1 MDQEIGK
8 MTFKKLSE
16 KDQKTIKVGTLLMAI
31 ILTCGG
37 MNILLKQYS
46 ETGKALDAARK
57 KLNSVLPAEDGSLN
71 PKQAGLYRIVP
82 LFEIPK
88 TEDIP
93 GENFRQNFMEQLKKC
108 NVKFTVLNLLPM
120 SSKTNASGFRT
131 RKLHC
136 KGKCTFSQAMD
147 LLAGLY
153 ENPWFVGVEEFKIV
167 CDPKKRSQM
176 DLTLTVSTFIK

>member
-1 MDQEIGK
+1 MI
-8 MTFKKLSE
+8 FNKLSE
-16 KDQKTIKVGTLLMAI
+16 KDQKTLKVGSLLMAI
-31 ILTCGG
+31 ILTFGG

-46 ETGKALDAARK
+46 ETGKALDVARDK
-57 KLNSVLPAEDGSLN
+57 FNSVLPSEDGSLN

-82 LFEIPK
+82 VFEVPK
-88 TEDIP
+88 AEDVP
-93 GENFRQNFMEQLKKC
+93 GESFRQKFLEQLKKSGI
-108 NVKFTVLNLLPM
+108 KFTVFNLLPM
-120 SSKTNASGFRT
+120 SSKANASGFKT
-131 RKLHC
+131 CKLHC
-136 KGKCTFSQAMD
+136 KGKCNFAQTLD

>member
-1 MDQEIGK
+1 
-8 MTFKKLSE
+8 MTINKLSE

-31 ILTCGG
+31 ILTFGG

-46 ETGKALDAARK
+46 ETGKALDAARTK
-57 KLNSVLPAEDGSLN
+57 FNSVLPAEDGSLN
-71 PKQAGLYRIVP
+71 PRQAGLYRIVP

-88 TEDIP
+88 TEDTP
-93 GENFRQNFMEQLKKC
+93 GENFRQIFMDQLKKSGG
-108 NVKFTVLNLLPM
+108 KFPVLNLLPM
-120 SSKTNASGFRT
+120 SNKKNAAGFKT

-136 KGKCTFSQAMD
+136 KGKCTFAQAMD